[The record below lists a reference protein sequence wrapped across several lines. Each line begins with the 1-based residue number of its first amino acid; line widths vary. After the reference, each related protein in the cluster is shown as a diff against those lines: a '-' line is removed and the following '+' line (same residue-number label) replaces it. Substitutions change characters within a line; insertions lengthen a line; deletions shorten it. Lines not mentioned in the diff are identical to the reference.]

1 MKLWAHRG
9 CSQRYPENT
18 LIAFEKAAQ
27 LQGLAGI
34 ELDIQLTKD
43 GQIVVIHDEKVDR
56 TTDGSGWVRD
66 YTLAELK
73 RLKIDAGCYPHQV
86 IPTMEEVFELL
97 EERLKAGAESG
108 TGAGTAA
115 GTEAGA
121 ESGTAAGAE
130 SGTAAGTAAGTDTGS
145 QTGLKPGKMAGLRL
159 NIELKNSI
167 LPYDGMEEKI
177 IDMVHDRGL
186 EGAVVYSTFWARSL
200 EKIHYLDPEA
210 ELGILDTRI
219 SDCMYKLKGG
229 CGATAL
235 HPFWRAMDLPAEQL
249 RGYTVRAWMSGHL
262 YPEKSTGTRLKM
274 EWLEEMGITDLILN
288 EPEVYL
294 E

>member
-73 RLKIDAGCYPHQV
+73 RLKIDAGCYPHQI

-115 GTEAGA
+115 GT
-121 ESGTAAGAE
+121 
-130 SGTAAGTAAGTDTGS
+130 DTGS
-145 QTGLKPGKMAGLRL
+145 KTGLKPGKMAGLRL

-167 LPYDGMEEKI
+167 LPYDGRARLYTQPFG
-177 IDMVHDRGL
+177 RGPWRRFTIL
-186 EGAVVYSTFWARSL
+186 IRRQNWGYW
-200 EKIHYLDPEA
+200 IHGFP
-210 ELGILDTRI
+210 TVCI
-219 SDCMYKLKGG
+219 S
-229 CGATAL
+229 
-235 HPFWRAMDLPAEQL
+235 
-249 RGYTVRAWMSGHL
+249 
-262 YPEKSTGTRLKM
+262 
-274 EWLEEMGITDLILN
+274 
-288 EPEVYL
+288 
-294 E
+294 